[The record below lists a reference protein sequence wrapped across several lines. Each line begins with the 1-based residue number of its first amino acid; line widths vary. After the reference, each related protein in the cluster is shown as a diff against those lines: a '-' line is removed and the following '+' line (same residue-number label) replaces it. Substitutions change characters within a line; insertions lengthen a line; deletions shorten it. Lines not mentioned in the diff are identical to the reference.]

1 MTCKRKAL
9 PNCNIYVV
17 LKTFLNVVQARIYGQ
32 LCLLIASVICCYS
45 RFKTNLHMSL
55 LQITGYKKL
64 YLDVE
69 NLRKVTYDSDNEEH
83 EEQLIE
89 VKKIHKLKAKAVPIP
104 HHQVQQLE

>member
-1 MTCKRKAL
+1 
-9 PNCNIYVV
+9 
-17 LKTFLNVVQARIYGQ
+17 
-32 LCLLIASVICCYS
+32 
-45 RFKTNLHMSL
+45 MSL

-89 VKKIHKLKAKAVPIP
+89 VKKTQQTKSKSCTHPPPPSPAVVMNLI
-104 HHQVQQLE
+104 

>member
-1 MTCKRKAL
+1 
-9 PNCNIYVV
+9 
-17 LKTFLNVVQARIYGQ
+17 
-32 LCLLIASVICCYS
+32 
-45 RFKTNLHMSL
+45 MSL

-89 VKKIHKLKAKAVPIP
+89 VKKNHKLKAKAVPTS

>member
-1 MTCKRKAL
+1 
-9 PNCNIYVV
+9 
-17 LKTFLNVVQARIYGQ
+17 
-32 LCLLIASVICCYS
+32 
-45 RFKTNLHMSL
+45 MSL

-89 VKKIHKLKAKAVPIP
+89 VKKKTNKPKAKAVLIP
-104 HHQVQQLE
+104 HHQVQQL